1 MAAAAILVGYLLLV
15 IEFGMPGLLAGGA
28 LLAVLVLGTWRRP
41 PPAATCQENR
51 PGASTGAD
59 PRPPDLS

>member
-15 IEFGMPGLLAGGA
+15 IEFGMPGLLAGAA
-28 LLAVLVLGTWRRP
+28 LLAVLVLGTWRRAP
-41 PPAATCQENR
+41 ATCQDNS

-59 PRPPDLS
+59 SRPPDLS